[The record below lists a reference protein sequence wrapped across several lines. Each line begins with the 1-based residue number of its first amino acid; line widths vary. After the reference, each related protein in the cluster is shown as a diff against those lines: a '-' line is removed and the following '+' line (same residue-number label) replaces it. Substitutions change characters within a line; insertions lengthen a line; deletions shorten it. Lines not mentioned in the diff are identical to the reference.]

1 MQNRIKSLISALF
14 TLTFI
19 FGSCTKTE
27 SEPIDGDPGNE
38 LQVED
43 FYFGADLSYVNQIL
57 DFGGVFKD
65 GGEAGDPYRILKD
78 HGTNLARF
86 RLWHNPQ
93 WTKDV
98 YGAEGRQLYNDLLD
112 VEKSITAAKTQG
124 LEVLLDFHYS
134 DVWADP
140 GNQKIPVAWEEI
152 TSIEVLEDSV
162 YNYTF
167 KTLKYLADKGLMPEF
182 VQVGNETNCGMMYSE
197 APANFPKLNVCD
209 DQWQNLGKVVNGAI
223 SAIRDVDAQVAV
235 ETKVILHVAD
245 PVNVQWWFDNI
256 VTKGSVTDFEII
268 GFSYYPVWHNGISIK
283 NLGAAVSNFKN
294 RYSRDIMIL
303 ETAYP
308 WTPDGNDNYKNIFGA
323 SQALGG
329 YPLTVQ
335 GQKSMMHDIT
345 QQMITGGGIGI
356 IYWEPAWITSE
367 MKDLWGTGSSWENC
381 TFFDFN
387 GNLHEGIDFIN
398 DEYE

>member
-27 SEPIDGDPGNE
+27 SGPDDGGTGNASP
-38 LQVED
+38 VED

-57 DFGGVFKD
+57 DFGGQFKD
-65 GGEAGDPYRILKD
+65 EGEVRDPYRIFKD
-78 HGTNLARF
+78 HGVNLARF

-93 WTKDV
+93 WTKDI
-98 YGAEGRQLYNDLLD
+98 YGEEGQQLYNDLLD
-112 VEKSITAAKTQG
+112 VEKSIAASKEQE
-124 LEVLLDFHYS
+124 LQVLLDFHYS
-134 DVWADP
+134 DEWADP
-140 GNQKIPVAWEEI
+140 GNQKIPEAWKGI
-152 TSIEVLEDSV
+152 TSIEVLQDSV
-162 YNYTF
+162 YNYTY
-167 KTLKYLADKGLMPEF
+167 KILKYLANKGLMPEF

-197 APANFPKLNVCD
+197 ASAEFPKLNVCD
-209 DQWQNLGKVVNGAI
+209 ENWQNMGQVFNSAI
-223 SAIRDVDAQVAV
+223 SAIRDVAAGSGV

-245 PVNVQWWFDNI
+245 PVNIQWWFDNI
-256 VTKGSVTDFEII
+256 TTKGSVTDFEII

-283 NLGAAVSNFKN
+283 NLGAVVSTFKE
-294 RYSRDIMIL
+294 RYSKDLMIL

-308 WTPDGNDNYKNIFGA
+308 WTADGNDNYNNIFGA
-323 SQALGG
+323 NQAMVG
-329 YPLTVQ
+329 YPLTKQ
-335 GQKSMMHDIT
+335 GQKQMMHDIT

-356 IYWEPAWITSE
+356 IYWEPAWITSQ

-387 GNLHEGIDFIN
+387 GNIHEGIDFIN